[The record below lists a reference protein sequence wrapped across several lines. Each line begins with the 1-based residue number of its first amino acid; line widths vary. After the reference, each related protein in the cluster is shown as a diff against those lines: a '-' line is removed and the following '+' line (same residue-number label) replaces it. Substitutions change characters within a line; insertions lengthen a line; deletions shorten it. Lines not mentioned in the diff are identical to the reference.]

1 MTRSKSKPRL
11 RKSKSRKRQSKSRKR
26 QSKSRKSKSRSKSS
40 KSHSRKH
47 QSRKSSQTIRN
58 DPELWEKVVK
68 IVKKGDRGGQP
79 GEWSARKAQLAVSM
93 YKDRGGTYSG
103 SRKNSLSKWTDE
115 EWDYIDGIEGNRYL
129 PKSVREK
136 LDDKEKRI
144 ENRRKK
150 EATSK
155 GKQRARYS
163 KSVLEKMRKR

>member
-1 MTRSKSKPRL
+1 MTRSKSKLRL
-11 RKSKSRKRQSKSRKR
+11 RKSKSRKSKSRKRQSKSRK
-26 QSKSRKSKSRSKSS
+26 SS
-40 KSHSRKH
+40 KSHSRKHQSRKH

-115 EWDYIDGIEGNRYL
+115 EWDYIDGVEGNRYL